1 MRGRMRVFPNLGT
14 IGDMSEHKIQN
25 EIRNALCGAGLFW
38 RVNVGQAWTGDVH
51 RLPNGD
57 ILIKNPR
64 PFSTGLPPGFSDLF
78 GLTPITITH
87 EMVGKRIGIFTAIE
101 IKSAKGKP
109 SDRQK
114 SFLSAIRNQ
123 GGRSGVA
130 RSIQDARRV
139 IAGEDLHETESP
151 TI

>member
-1 MRGRMRVFPNLGT
+1 
-14 IGDMSEHKIQN
+14 MSEHKNQN
-25 EIRNALCGAGLFW
+25 EIRNALCGEGLFF

-78 GLTPITITH
+78 GLTPTTITP
-87 EMVGKRIGIFTAIE
+87 EMVGTRVGIFTALE
-101 IKSAKGKP
+101 VKSEKGRVNPKQ
-109 SDRQK
+109 SA
-114 SFLSAIRNQ
+114 FLSAVKNQ

-130 RSIQDARRV
+130 RSIADARRV
-139 IAGEDLHETESP
+139 IAGEDLQGND
-151 TI
+151 